1 MQKSKPVFVA
11 EDVLFTEEHVLVFQ
25 LSANAPKFCIAKSLW
40 NLLLTVYHGFA
51 FYQKKQILSHHQQ

>member
-40 NLLLTVYHGFA
+40 NLLWLCITVLHFTP
-51 FYQKKQILSHHQQ
+51 KKQILSHHQ